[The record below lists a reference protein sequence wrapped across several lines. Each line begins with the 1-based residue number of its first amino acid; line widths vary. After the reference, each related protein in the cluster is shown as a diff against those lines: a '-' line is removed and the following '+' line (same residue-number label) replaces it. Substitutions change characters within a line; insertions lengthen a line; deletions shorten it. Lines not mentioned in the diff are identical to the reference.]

1 MLWHQVELI
10 DKLYALN
17 FRAPFMLVQG
27 AAEIMKREG
36 TGGSVV
42 SATTQPQS
50 RGTHLLCVWS
60 CRGVWVRRRSASRES
75 CELILL
81 LLLLPAP
88 CSGGIL

>member
-50 RGTHLLCVWS
+50 RGTHLLGVCVVLPWRVGQPPLCQPRELRTDCS
-60 CRGVWVRRRSASRES
+60 C
-75 CELILL
+75 
-81 LLLLPAP
+81 

>member
-42 SATTQPQS
+42 SATTQTPIRRHS
-50 RGTHLLCVWS
+50 SAACVVLPW
-60 CRGVWVRRRSASRES
+60 CGVPAAA
-75 CELILL
+75 
-81 LLLLPAP
+81 LPAARAAN
-88 CSGGIL
+88 